1 MRHLL
6 EGRTKAMK
14 WNSVFEVINGL
25 RKRKRKS
32 QDETFQKD
40 FLNGLRKRKR
50 KSQDETFQKDFLK
63 HYRLGQLINH
73 IMTS

>member
-40 FLNGLRKRKR
+40 FL
-50 KSQDETFQKDFLK
+50 K